1 MHHHGQVGGG
11 LVHGNTDA
19 RHFLRQLGLGARHTV
34 LHLHLRVVQ
43 VGAQGEGDGQ
53 GQLAVGGGLRG
64 HVQHVLDTSDGLLQR
79 RGHGFT
85 DDFRVGT
92 REVGAHYHGRRHHLR
107 VFADRQLEQRDCAGD
122 QDQQRQHRCKDR
134 P

>member
-1 MHHHGQVGGG
+1 MHHHGQVGRG

-19 RHFLRQLGLGARHTV
+19 RHFLGQFGLSPGYPV

-53 GQLAVGGGLRG
+53 GQLAVGGRLRG
-64 HVQHVLDTSDGLLQR
+64 HVQHVLDAGDGLLQR

-85 DDFRVGT
+85 DDLGVGA
-92 REVGAHYHGRRHHLR
+92 REVGTDHDGRRHHFR
-107 VFADRQLEQRDCAGD
+107 VFTDR
-122 QDQQRQHRCKDR
+122 
-134 P
+134 

>member
-11 LVHGNTDA
+11 LVHGDADA
-19 RHFLRQLGLGARHTV
+19 RDFLRQFRLSPRHSV

-64 HVQHVLDTSDGLLQR
+64 HVQHVLDAGDGLLQG

-85 DDFRVGT
+85 DDFGVGT
-92 REVGAHYHGRRHHLR
+92 REVGADHDGRRHDFR
-107 VFADRQLEQRDCAGD
+107 VFADRQLEQRDCTRD
-122 QDQQRQHRCKDR
+122 QDQQRQHRCEDR